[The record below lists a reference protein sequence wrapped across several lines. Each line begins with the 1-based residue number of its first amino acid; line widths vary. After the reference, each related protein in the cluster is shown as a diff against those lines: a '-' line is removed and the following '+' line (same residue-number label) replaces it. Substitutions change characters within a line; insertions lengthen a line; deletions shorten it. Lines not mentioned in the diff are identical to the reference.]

1 MKLFSGIITI
11 LFALLISATA
21 AWFSVAG
28 LVALFAA
35 TAIPVMIMGT
45 VLESSKLVAAGWLH
59 SNWKNPNVNFVH
71 KAYLTIAVIAL
82 MIITSIGIYGFL
94 SKGHLE
100 QAAPI
105 AGIELQINAKQQ
117 QIQMLQDSNTRL
129 EQEQKQMDAGVN
141 AFLQGGSLRGA
152 AAGLKAR
159 GRQSSERAGIQKQM
173 EANNDQIQ
181 KLNADILPLKQQTVE
196 VEAKLGP
203 VKYVAQL
210 FGWQDTDKAVRL
222 VILTIMVAFDPL
234 AVILLISA
242 TISFGEW
249 AEEKRAKKEKQDS
262 AQKIVDTE
270 FPRNEDLRVVSPSM
284 AYAPGF
290 TGNENG
296 VPVRTADTPVVSLTD
311 DIGRYRKSQD
321 QLVDPV
327 EPIIN
332 SNIVTVTEPG
342 VATVEV
348 TGKQPEAEVEEPQET
363 SDVVEVADVSEE
375 TITPI
380 GADQEDIHGRTEPTF
395 GSATAVVDANE
406 PTFQQEEKT
415 QNNEDKL
422 ADLRATDVLAPEAA
436 ASVEIAPET
445 ALEAHQE
452 LPVDVATPV
461 ADAAP
466 NDKERLIEILEKRPE
481 ILQDLI
487 DVISSHRQQDE
498 SNAKAKVV
506 EPVKTGP
513 KPWIS

>member
-1 MKLFSGIITI
+1 
-11 LFALLISATA
+11 
-21 AWFSVAG
+21 
-28 LVALFAA
+28 
-35 TAIPVMIMGT
+35 

-105 AGIELQINAKQQ
+105 AGIELQIAAKQQ

-129 EQEQKQMDAGVN
+129 EEEQKQMDAGVS
-141 AFLQGGSLRGA
+141 AFLQGGSLKGA
-152 AAGLKAR
+152 QAGLKAR
-159 GRQSSERAGIQKQM
+159 GRQSSERASIQKQM

-181 KLNADILPLKQQTVE
+181 KLDTDILPLKQQTVE

-249 AEEKRAKKEKQDS
+249 AEEKRAKKAMAS
-262 AQKIVDTE
+262 ALPPARYDTDYE
-270 FPRNEDLRVVSPSM
+270 DFTPAQLAEIQAIATKDLESPINLDVEPFPSNEEMRVVSPSQ
-284 AYAPGF
+284 AYSS
-290 TGNENG
+290 E
-296 VPVRTADTPVVSLTD
+296 
-311 DIGRYRKSQD
+311 YRLARG

-327 EPIIN
+327 EPIGY
-332 SNIVTVTEPG
+332 SNNVTVTIPG
-342 VATVEV
+342 VVAEV
-348 TGKQPEAEVEEPQET
+348 AGEQPEAEVKEQQET
-363 SDVVEVADVSEE
+363 SDMNEVADVSEE
-375 TITPI
+375 TIAPI
-380 GADQEDIHGRTEPTF
+380 GDDQEDIHGRTEPTF
-395 GSATAVVDANE
+395 GAATEVVDAKE
-406 PTFQQEEKT
+406 PSFQQEET
-415 QNNEDKL
+415 AQNNEDKL
-422 ADLRATDVLAPEAA
+422 AELRATDILAPEAV

-452 LPVDVATPV
+452 LPVDVTIPV
-461 ADAAP
+461 AETAP

-487 DVISSHRQQDE
+487 DVISSHRQQEE
-498 SNAKAKVV
+498 SNIAKAKVTA
-506 EPVKTGP
+506 PANAGP